1 MTAEFIVAVHALVYL
16 NHNKT
21 HKSSEEIAENV
32 CTNPARV
39 RKVMS
44 KLKKAGLAEAKL
56 SFEGG
61 YAFVKEA
68 DSVTLY
74 DIFRATDDSIVNV
87 SWRSGSECAECP
99 ISRSMKPLMD
109 NVIGQI
115 DNSGREVLK
124 KITIDDIDRKI
135 FKREGQTHEI

>member
-21 HKSSEEIAENV
+21 HKS
-32 CTNPARV
+32 RV

-44 KLKKAGLAEAKL
+44 TLKKAGLAEAKM

-68 DSVTLY
+68 DKVTLY
-74 DIFRATDDSIVNV
+74 DIFRATDDSVVNV

-99 ISRSMKPLMD
+99 ISRSMKPVMD
-109 NVIGQI
+109 NVFDEI
-115 DNSGREVLK
+115 DDAGREVLK

-135 FKREGQTHEI
+135 FKREG